1 MNKTAPQP
9 QPLPAAPA
17 PRASQP
23 GQLLLLSP
31 GIVAF
36 VLPPAASSVFSFPTS
51 SLHRAASVPLYQ
63 QNCTFLI

>member
-17 PRASQP
+17 PRVSQP

-31 GIVAF
+31 AIVAF
-36 VLPPAASSVFSFPTS
+36 VLPPSASSGFSFPTS